1 MHPNLSGWPTPS
13 PPRADRVIVMSAPP
27 GLAADSRTTTSP
39 VSREG
44 NEGHYLSLP
53 VLMREGQKVADALGL
68 SVSHHRMS
76 RIIRR
81 FVREGRIDID
91 FRTWFIAYADP
102 TGETAVRNVMRGRA

>member
-1 MHPNLSGWPTPS
+1 
-13 PPRADRVIVMSAPP
+13 MSAPP
-27 GLAADSRTTTSP
+27 GITFRAPSAP

-44 NEGHYLSLP
+44 SESQYLSLP
-53 VLMREGQKVADALGL
+53 TLMREGQKVADSLGL

-81 FVREGRIDID
+81 FVREGRSDID

-102 TGETAVRNVMRGRA
+102 TGETAVRNVLRSHQ